1 MWDRRMG
8 LAVSRRA
15 CIPSHIAR
23 SIDRPW
29 PTNAAGL
36 IEAIPDAVS
45 LDTLKKK
52 SACAT
57 LLDYF
62 IKVYAAH
69 PMFV

>member
-1 MWDRRMG
+1 MG
-8 LAVSRRA
+8 LAESRRA

-29 PTNAAGL
+29 PNAAGL

-69 PMFV
+69 PMVV

>member
-1 MWDRRMG
+1 LHG
-8 LAVSRRA
+8 
-15 CIPSHIAR
+15 R
-23 SIDRPW
+23 SIGLG
-29 PTNAAGL
+29 AAGL